1 MSQANPLICHARTYE
16 RILYPHD
23 LLSFQL
29 FNHVHLYI
37 HLSYHQFILFETSQH
52 ELQPASTP
60 STNLKICQRALMQQ
74 ANHILV
80 TEGKRAISHVHDSRP
95 APIFLIQQTHLK
107 LE

>member
-1 MSQANPLICHARTYE
+1 MSQANPLICPARTYE

-37 HLSYHQFILFETSQH
+37 HLSYHQFVLFETSQH

-60 STNLKICQRALMQQ
+60 STNLKICRRALMSCNQQ
-74 ANHILV
+74 
-80 TEGKRAISHVHDSRP
+80 
-95 APIFLIQQTHLK
+95 PIYWLPKVREPSAMYMTPDLHPFF
-107 LE
+107 